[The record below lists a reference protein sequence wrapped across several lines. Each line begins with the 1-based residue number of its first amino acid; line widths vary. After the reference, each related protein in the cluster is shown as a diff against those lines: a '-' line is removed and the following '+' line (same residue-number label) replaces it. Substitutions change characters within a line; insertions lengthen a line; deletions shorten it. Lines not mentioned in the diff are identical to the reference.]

1 MAKLEKADD
10 LQILGIPVPTPD
22 TARACVKAFH
32 DTHGLSYR
40 EIAQKPFYK
49 GLSQSSLARFK
60 KTGKMTKKMRKRWSR
75 KRHRIA
81 ISKLDPASAARSI
94 RENCYF
100 GVDELI
106 EELKCQT

>member
-1 MAKLEKADD
+1 MFALTWRKISALPQYSPIPAGTLCRWYHTGYLPLKWYYR
-10 LQILGIPVPTPD
+10 LGIPEPVTVRPCPQCGEIHNMLKT
-22 TARACVKAFH
+22 CKA
-32 DTHGLSYR
+32 DR
-40 EIAQKPFYK
+40 
-49 GLSQSSLARFK
+49 
-60 KTGKMTKKMRKRWSR
+60 R